1 MKPDVTQ
8 RRECPRILIIEATV
22 GRTPLGEEI
31 ASQLNSAGFDVVRIS
46 GYSETLLELEVFK
59 PDMVIL
65 DETVSGSLKLCYQ
78 YATTRMPV
86 ILVGEDTSQQ
96 IWNKALIE
104 AGAEFYLRKPI
115 RHVELVARIKAILR
129 RYKRR
134 GNRRWTPGGDS
145 NRQA

>member
-1 MKPDVTQ
+1 MRPDVTQ
-8 RRECPRILIIEATV
+8 REEHPRILVIEATV

-31 ASQLNSAGFDVVRIS
+31 SSPLSEAGFSTVRIP
-46 GYSETLLELEVFK
+46 GYPGALLELEVFK

-65 DETVSGSLKLCYQ
+65 DEAVSGSLELCYQ
-78 YATTRMPV
+78 YATASIPV
-86 ILVGEDTSQQ
+86 ILVGADTSQE

-104 AGAEFYLRKPI
+104 AGAEFYLRRPI
-115 RHVELVARIKAILR
+115 CHKVLVARIKAILR
-129 RYKRR
+129 RYEHR